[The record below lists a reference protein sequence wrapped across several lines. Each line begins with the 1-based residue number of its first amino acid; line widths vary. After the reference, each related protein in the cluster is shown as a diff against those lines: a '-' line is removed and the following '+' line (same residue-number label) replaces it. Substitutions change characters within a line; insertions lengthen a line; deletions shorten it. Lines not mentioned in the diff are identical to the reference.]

1 LATHVTGDAG
11 GEPGVVRLATPDDAA
26 AVQAIYAPVVRET
39 AISFEWDPPSIDEM
53 RSRITT
59 TLEGGLPWLVLARAG
74 DVLGYAYAA
83 RHRSR
88 RAYQW
93 SVEVSVY
100 VSSAARRG
108 GVGRTLYGSLFRVL
122 ALQRYVNAYA
132 GATLPNAGSVALHTA
147 VGFREVGIYRRVGFK
162 FGAWHDVIWW
172 HRPLAEYTDAP
183 EAPASLAAAQ
193 SMAVWRE
200 AIDAEAS
207 RATPDQA

>member
-1 LATHVTGDAG
+1 M
-11 GEPGVVRLATPDDAA
+11 VRLATADDAA

-39 AISFEWDPPSIDEM
+39 AISFEWDPPSIEVM
-53 RSRITT
+53 RSRITA
-59 TLEGGLPWLVLARAG
+59 TLEGGLPWLVLAGAG

-83 RHRSR
+83 PHRAR

-100 VSSAARRG
+100 VSRAARRS
-108 GVGRTLYGSLFRVL
+108 GVGRALYGSLFRVL

-132 GATLPNAGSVALHTA
+132 GATLPNEASVALHTA
-147 VGFREVGIYRRVGFK
+147 VGFREVGIYRRVGYK

-183 EAPASLAAAQ
+183 EDPASLAAAQ
-193 SMAVWRE
+193 SMAAWR
-200 AIDAEAS
+200 DALDGGAA
-207 RATPDQA
+207 RAGPDQP